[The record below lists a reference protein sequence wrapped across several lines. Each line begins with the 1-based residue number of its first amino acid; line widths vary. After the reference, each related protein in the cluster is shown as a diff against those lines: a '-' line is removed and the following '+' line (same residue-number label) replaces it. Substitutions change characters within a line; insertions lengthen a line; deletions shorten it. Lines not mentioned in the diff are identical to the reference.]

1 MRRLSAIALFAALV
15 IPAVLPFLAVSS
27 PDANLPAC
35 CRRDGRHHC
44 AMMAMMERASHEIS
58 FRTQPPACPY
68 RSQSVLLARS
78 FSVHPSASMA
88 FYAALVEHPAI
99 HAQTV
104 AARLV
109 SAARSHRKR
118 GPPSSFAC

>member
-1 MRRLSAIALFAALV
+1 MRRFSAFALFAALV
-15 IPAVLPFLAVSS
+15 VPALLPFAVSS
-27 PDANLPAC
+27 PESNLPAC

-44 AMMAMMERASHEIS
+44 AMTAMMERASQQTS
-58 FRTQPPACPY
+58 FRQQAPECPY

-78 FSVHPSASMA
+78 FSVYPTASPA
-88 FYAALVEHPAI
+88 FYAAVVQHPAI

-109 SAARSHRKR
+109 STARSHLKR